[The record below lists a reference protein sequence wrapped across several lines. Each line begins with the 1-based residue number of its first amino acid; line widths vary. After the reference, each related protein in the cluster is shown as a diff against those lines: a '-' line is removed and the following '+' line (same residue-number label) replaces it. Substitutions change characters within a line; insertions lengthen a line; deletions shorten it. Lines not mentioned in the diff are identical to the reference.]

1 LLALALLVL
10 GLGLR
15 LYDLTDQP
23 IDFHSTRQLRGAL
36 IARGIYYRLLPG
48 ADEDTRQRAIAYG
61 GATGQYEPSILEGIV
76 ARTYLLIGQET
87 LWVSR
92 IYTSVFWIIGGLA
105 LFALALRAVSP
116 GAALVSLGYYLVLP
130 FAVQASRSFQ
140 PDPVMVM
147 WIVLT
152 AFALYRWAEISGS
165 SDHSAKKAWLW
176 AILAGILGGIGTLTK
191 IVAAFIVGAAAVA
204 MVLYT
209 LGWRRFW
216 RNLQVWAMAI
226 LMIAPSFLY
235 YSSRQGRASA
245 YVEGWTVSLS
255 HLLLEPS
262 FYVRWLNLV
271 QSLMGLAALLLGLLG
286 VLIAP
291 SRLRALLLGLW
302 VGYGLYGLWLPYQM
316 YTHSYYHLQL
326 VPIIGLSLAPVGG
339 ALLEKLS
346 GQPRFYRFLFVLITL
361 AGIAFPAWQSVAE
374 FKRENYRSE
383 PAYWQ
388 KIASY
393 LPTDGKIIGLTQDYG
408 YRLMYYGWRKV
419 TLWPTRG
426 ERTLSSLRG
435 SVKEFE
441 DYFGKRTEGKDYF
454 LITAF
459 NQLDDQ
465 PDLKQELRD
474 HYPVVAEGTGYLI
487 YDLAHPLP

>member
-1 LLALALLVL
+1 
-10 GLGLR
+10 
-15 LYDLTDQP
+15 
-23 IDFHSTRQLRGAL
+23 
-36 IARGIYYRLLPG
+36 
-48 ADEDTRQRAIAYG
+48 
-61 GATGQYEPSILEGIV
+61 
-76 ARTYLLIGQET
+76 
-87 LWVSR
+87 
-92 IYTSVFWIIGGLA
+92 
-105 LFALALRAVSP
+105 
-116 GAALVSLGYYLVLP
+116 
-130 FAVQASRSFQ
+130 
-140 PDPVMVM
+140 
-147 WIVLT
+147 
-152 AFALYRWAEISGS
+152 
-165 SDHSAKKAWLW
+165 
-176 AILAGILGGIGTLTK
+176 
-191 IVAAFIVGAAAVA
+191 
-204 MVLYT
+204 
-209 LGWRRFW
+209 
-216 RNLQVWAMAI
+216 
-226 LMIAPSFLY
+226 
-235 YSSRQGRASA
+235 
-245 YVEGWTVSLS
+245 
-255 HLLLEPS
+255 
-262 FYVRWLNLV
+262 
-271 QSLMGLAALLLGLLG
+271 
-286 VLIAP
+286 
-291 SRLRALLLGLW
+291 
-302 VGYGLYGLWLPYQM
+302 
-316 YTHSYYHLQL
+316 
-326 VPIIGLSLAPVGG
+326 VPIIGLPLAPVGG
-339 ALLEKLS
+339 ALLERLS